1 MSASLQS
8 AHEQLR
14 ALERANQKALVSKG
28 EISEESAAAYESGR
42 KLHEKL
48 VGLCTA
54 LADLLLAALPVL
66 QEAHEEKK
74 EAVKIT
80 AHESAITAEDA
91 GAFEDAETRAF
102 YEARRPAH
110 RPAPL
115 PAPSQ
120 GAPCITTG
128 ASRAAL
134 DAPRGAIR

>member
-74 EAVKIT
+74 EAVV
-80 AHESAITAEDA
+80 EEEELEEE
-91 GAFEDAETRAF
+91 FEEIYF
-102 YEARRPAH
+102 
-110 RPAPL
+110 
-115 PAPSQ
+115 
-120 GAPCITTG
+120 GG
-128 ASRAAL
+128 
-134 DAPRGAIR
+134 RGKGR